1 MAQSVALLGT
11 SVATR
16 AIATTCL
23 AAGFLSIGSE
33 DIPLIVGAA
42 YAGVAAGMIG
52 ITPAG
57 LGVREGVMT
66 AVLANHFGLS
76 DAAAFAVVSRAWEFG
91 FEMVFLV
98 VATWWGRGS
107 QSNGESD
114 KDSSVSD
121 AKL

>member
-1 MAQSVALLGT
+1 MDSSDVTL
-11 SVATR
+11 V
-16 AIATTCL
+16 I
-23 AAGFLSIGSE
+23 
-33 DIPLIVGAA
+33 GAA

-66 AVLANHFGLS
+66 AILASRFGLS
-76 DAAAFAVVSRAWEFG
+76 DAAAFALVSRAWEFG

-98 VATWWGRGS
+98 VASWWGRRNADSG
-107 QSNGESD
+107 
-114 KDSSVSD
+114 KDSSSSA